1 MNSRIKYMLLVL
13 LMCIIGTGQGWAQA
27 TLNVKGVV
35 LDEAG
40 LPVIGASVLVKGT
53 QKGQITNLD
62 GEFSFEKLKK
72 SDVLVFSYVGMKK
85 SEASVKPIM
94 KIVLRADAELL
105 DEVIVTAFGTAKRSA
120 FTGSATVLN
129 SKKIEKK
136 QVSNVLESLVGE
148 VAGLQMSP
156 STAPGS
162 TSSILIRGE
171 GSINAGNDPLIVV
184 DGMPYDGG
192 WNNINPQDVESV
204 TITKDAASNALYGA
218 RGANGVVTITTKKGA
233 QGKGT
238 VTFDAKWG
246 ANMRGER
253 DYDVIDNPGQYY
265 ELYYKSLRDYYL
277 SKGSSA
283 YDAHVKANANLF
295 GDASTGGLGYN
306 VYTVPNGEY
315 VIGSNGKLNPN
326 ATLGR
331 RVYNNGNV
339 YTLYP
344 DDWKEAAFRTGL
356 RQEYN
361 VSVSGGTNGIT
372 LYSSFGYLSD
382 EGYVDNSKYERYTG
396 RLRATYQV
404 KPWLNVG
411 ANFNYSHSKQNS
423 VYNDGSWSG
432 GSVFSQVKNMAPIYP
447 LFVRDAN
454 GKILYDQNGRVYDWG
469 NGLYNE
475 NSQIRPIA
483 TNTNNLNSI
492 LIDFMDNTGNN
503 INVDGFAEVN
513 FLKDFKFTFKVGTNV
528 DETRYTNTSNPF
540 YGYNAQQNGVLS
552 VYHYRTTSFNMQQL
566 LNWNKAIGKHHI
578 NVMAG
583 HENYKYNYTT
593 LSASKTG
600 AADYFN
606 NMELDGYLS
615 TYGIPSS
622 SYSDYMT
629 EGWLFRAMYDWDDR
643 YYGQF
648 SFRRD
653 ASSRFHPDHRWGNFW
668 SAGGAW
674 IVSKESWYDVEWLNF
689 LKLKASY
696 GEQGNDKIGD
706 YRYTNNYDITNVDG
720 QLTLGFSSKG
730 NKDISWEK
738 SENLNLGVEFEMF
751 QSRLT
756 GSVEF
761 YNRLTRDMLMWFSTP
776 ITLGYSG
783 YYKNVGDLRN
793 RGIELT
799 LSGTPVK
806 MHNFEWSLNMNLTWN
821 KQEVTYLAP
830 ANKSRVVDGYEGYQ
844 SGNDYYVGEGL
855 PLGSFYIVKY
865 AGVSEDGRTL
875 WYRRTDDGDVPTTDY
890 SQASYYIVKN
900 DKPVFG
906 GFGTSF
912 NLFGVDISAQFAYQI
927 GGWSYDSQYAALM
940 SSPTENVTGN
950 ALHKDILKAWSSE
963 NPNSNIPRFQ
973 YDDEYVSIISD
984 RWLTKN
990 SFLSLQNV
998 QIGYTIPAQLVKR
1011 IGLSKLRVYVTG
1023 DNLYLW
1029 SKRKGYDPRY
1039 ASGSGIYSPMRA
1051 ISGGINLQF

>member
-1 MNSRIKYMLLVL
+1 MKHLLLILFVCL
-13 LMCIIGTGQGWAQA
+13 IGTGQGWAQG
-27 TLNVKGVV
+27 TINVKGQV
-35 LDEAG
+35 LDESQI
-40 LPVIGASVLVKGT
+40 PVIGASVLVKGT
-53 QKGQITNLD
+53 QKGQITDID
-62 GEFSFEKLKK
+62 GNFHFDGLKK
-72 SDVLVFSYVGMKK
+72 SDVLVISYVGMKK
-85 SEASVKPIM
+85 QEVGVKPQL
-94 KIVLRADAELL
+94 KVVLLADSELL

-120 FTGSATVLN
+120 FTGSATVLG
-129 SKKIEKK
+129 SQKIEKK

-171 GSINAGNDPLIVV
+171 GSINAGTDPLIVV

-204 TITKDAASNALYGA
+204 TVTKDAASNALYGA
-218 RGANGVVTITTKKGA
+218 RGANGVITITTKKGA
-233 QGKGT
+233 QGKG
-238 VTFDAKWG
+238 VVSFDAKWG

-253 DYDVIDNPGQYY
+253 DYDMITSPGQYY
-265 ELYYKSLRDYYL
+265 ELYYKALRDSYL

-283 YDAHVKANANLF
+283 YEAHVKANENLF
-295 GDASTGGLGYN
+295 GDASLGGLGYN
-306 VYTVPNGEY
+306 IYTVPDGEY
-315 VIGSNGKLNPN
+315 LIGSNGKLNPN

-331 RVYNNGNV
+331 RIYNNGNV

-344 DDWKEAAFRTGL
+344 DDWKEAAYRTGL

-361 VSVSGGTNGIT
+361 VSVSGGGNG
-372 LYSSFGYLSD
+372 LSVYSSFGYLSD

-396 RLRATYQV
+396 RLRANYQV
-404 KPWLNVG
+404 KPWLTFG
-411 ANFNYSHSKQNS
+411 SNFSYAHSKQNS
-423 VYNDGSWSG
+423 VYNDGSWNG
-432 GSVFSQVKNMAPIYP
+432 ASVFSQVKNMAPIYP
-447 LFVRDAN
+447 LYVRDGN

-475 NSQIRPIA
+475 NSQIRPNG

-492 LIDFMDNTGNN
+492 YIDFMDNKSNN
-503 INVDGFAEVN
+503 INADAFADVT

-528 DETRYTNTSNPF
+528 DETRYNYTTNPF

-552 VYHYRTTSFNMQQL
+552 VYHYRTTTFNMQQL
-566 LNWNKAIGKHHI
+566 LNWNKTIDKHHLS
-578 NVMAG
+578 VMAG

-668 SAGGAW
+668 SAGAAW
-674 IVSKESWYDVEWLNF
+674 IINKESWFDVDWIDF
-689 LKLKASY
+689 LKLKISY
-696 GEQGNDKIGD
+696 GEQGNDQIGD
-706 YRYTNNYDITNVDG
+706 YRYTNLYDITNVDG

-738 SENLNLGVEFEMF
+738 SENLNVGVEFEF
-751 QSRLT
+751 LKKRLT
-756 GSVEF
+756 GSLEF
-761 YNRLTRDMLMWFSTP
+761 YNRVTRDMLMWFSTP

-793 RGIELT
+793 RGLELS
-799 LSGTPVK
+799 LSGTPIK
-806 MHNFEWSLNMNLTWN
+806 TRNFEWGLSMNLTWN
-821 KQEVTYLAP
+821 KQEVTYLDP

-844 SGNDYYVGEGL
+844 SGNDYFVGEGL

-865 AGVSEDGRTL
+865 AGVSDDGRTQ
-875 WYRRTDDGDVPTTDY
+875 WYLRTDEGDVPTTNY

-900 DKPVFG
+900 DKPIFG

-912 NLFGVDISAQFAYQI
+912 SLFGVDISAQFAYQL
-927 GGWSYDSQYAALM
+927 GGWGCDSQYAALM
-940 SSPTENVTGN
+940 SSPTANVTGN
-950 ALHKDILKAWSSE
+950 ALHKDILNAWSTE

-973 YDDEYVSIISD
+973 YGDEYVSIISD
-984 RWLTKN
+984 RWLIKN
-990 SFLSLQNV
+990 SFISLQNM
-998 QIGYTIPAQLVKR
+998 QIGYTIPVRFVKKF
-1011 IGLSKLRVYVTG
+1011 GLSKLRVYASG
-1023 DNLYLW
+1023 DNLFLW